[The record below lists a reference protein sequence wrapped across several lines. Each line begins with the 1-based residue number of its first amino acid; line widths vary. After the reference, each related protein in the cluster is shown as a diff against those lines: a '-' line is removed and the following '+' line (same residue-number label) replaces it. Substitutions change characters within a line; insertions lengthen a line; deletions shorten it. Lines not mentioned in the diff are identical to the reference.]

1 MRKLLL
7 TGLGT
12 GYLPIAPGTWASAG
26 ACGLFALL
34 LWAVGPNDWI
44 LSGAMAGLALA
55 ASAGCAAWGKLLP
68 GWFGK
73 KDPPQCTLD
82 EWAGQAVAFL
92 FLPLGVGWAQHGLA
106 IGAALLA
113 FRGFDILK
121 PPPARRAER
130 LPAGI
135 GVVADDLIAGLYAN
149 LLVQIVLRVM
159 LGL

>member
-92 FLPLGVGWAQHGLA
+92 FLPLGVGWAQRCWPFGGSTSSSLPRPGGPSA
-106 IGAALLA
+106 CLLGSA
-113 FRGFDILK
+113 SSRTILS
-121 PPPARRAER
+121 PACTRTSSSR
-130 LPAGI
+130 LSCG
-135 GVVADDLIAGLYAN
+135 
-149 LLVQIVLRVM
+149 
-159 LGL
+159 